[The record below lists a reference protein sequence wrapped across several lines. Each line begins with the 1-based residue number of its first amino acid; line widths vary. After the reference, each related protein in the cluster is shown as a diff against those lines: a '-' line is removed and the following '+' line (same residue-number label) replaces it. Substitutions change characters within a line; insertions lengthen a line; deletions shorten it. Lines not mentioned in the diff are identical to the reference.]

1 MTLKIQGFSMKKN
14 LLLVLIVLLFSGC
27 VHSINQQGLTIRVPA
42 SQITESLEQQ
52 FPVTQNF
59 QYGKVTLQN
68 PKALLRAGSDRV
80 QAGTT
85 IGFSNALVPTQ
96 SGSLMISGKPIFDAK
111 TGSVYLTQ
119 PNIDKLEFNGYK
131 LATFMQGPLKNAVM
145 PIINEVFRTRPIYRL
160 NQNSLQSMFLKN
172 IRVSNGELLLTF
184 GL

>member
-1 MTLKIQGFSMKKN
+1 MKKKV
-14 LLLVLIVLLFSGC
+14 LLLLLTLFFSGC

-42 SQITESLEQQ
+42 SQITQSLEQQ
-52 FPVTQNF
+52 FPVSQNF

-68 PKALLRAGSDRV
+68 PKALLHSGSDRV

-85 IGFSNALVPTQ
+85 ISFSNALIPTQ

-111 TGSVYLTQ
+111 TGAVYLTQ

-131 LATFMQGPLKNAVM
+131 LASFMQGPLKDAIM
-145 PIINEVFRTRPIYRL
+145 PLINEVFKTRPIYRL
-160 NQNSLQSMFLKN
+160 NQNSLQSAFVKN